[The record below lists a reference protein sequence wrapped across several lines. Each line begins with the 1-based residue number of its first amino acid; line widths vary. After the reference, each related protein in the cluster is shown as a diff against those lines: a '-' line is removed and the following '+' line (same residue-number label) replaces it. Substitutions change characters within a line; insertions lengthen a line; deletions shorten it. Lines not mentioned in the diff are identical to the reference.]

1 MNGRLTAQDI
11 RIMLLELDLAETYR
25 ELPNTHAKSIRAIRD
40 ALLNAAL
47 ADVEV
52 EPMELERA
60 A

>member
-1 MNGRLTAQDI
+1 MSTLTAQDI
-11 RIMLLELDLAETYR
+11 RLILLVLDLAETYR
-25 ELPNTHAKSIRAIRD
+25 ELPNTHAKSIRAVRD
-40 ALLNAAL
+40 TLLRAAL

>member
-1 MNGRLTAQDI
+1 MSKLTAQDI
-11 RIMLLELDLAETYR
+11 RLILLELDLAETYR

-40 ALLNAAL
+40 TLLRAAL

-52 EPMELERA
+52 ETVEQERA